1 MIENLVADQETV
13 VQAAQRVVKEAESA
27 GDDATADLGIRR
39 IQVHQ
44 KNAWML
50 RTHLE

>member
-1 MIENLVADQETV
+1 VVAAA
-13 VQAAQRVVKEAESA
+13 QAA
-27 GDDATADLGIRR
+27 GDEATADLGIRR

-50 RTHLE
+50 RSHLEK